1 MRDKGAHDNK
11 LPYLRTCRR
20 RLQSPII
27 RVINPQS
34 ATGVASYKGVDA
46 ALAGTGEL
54 DARAV
59 QGATIASSFCHSKGL
74 DR

>member
-1 MRDKGAHDNK
+1 MEHKGAHDNK

-27 RVINPQS
+27 RVIKPQS
-34 ATGVASYKGVDA
+34 ATGVASYKGVDE
-46 ALAGTGEL
+46 ALAGTRQL
-54 DARAV
+54 DARAA
-59 QGATIASSFCHSKGL
+59 QRATVASSFCRSKGL